1 MESRLGCE
9 LGFNLP
15 PQAFCSWTSH
25 CALPPP
31 VHTLMTVQAYGPP
44 LLLDLSLRGS
54 SATEYVLKRS
64 AAEQRPIS
72 AVMLATPA
80 AVQASGR
87 GGRGDAVFIRRAETG
102 VVMLTT
108 PAAMQASG
116 GQLLA
121 TGRGGRSS
129 WQKGQPLET
138 GRVWWEMECVWRG

>member
-1 MESRLGCE
+1 MESRLVCE

-80 AVQASGR
+80 AVQASG
-87 GGRGDAVFIRRAETG
+87 GHLA
-102 VVMLTT
+102 
-108 PAAMQASG
+108 
-116 GQLLA
+116 A
-121 TGRGGRSS
+121 TGRGERVS
-129 WQKGQPLET
+129 WQKGQPFESR
-138 GRVWWEMECVWRG
+138 RVWWEMECVWRG